1 MRSRGGP
8 GALQMTDDTQR
19 AGRVGSPQKPLWLND
34 WPREYRARVG
44 AERPATKDALE
55 DSAMIDGQR
64 ESSSSEMT
72 DLPITKIATGI
83 TGFDEVTGGGLPE
96 KRLTA
101 VVGGPGAGKTVFAL
115 QMLVNRFRNNGE
127 CGIFVAFEEPVV
139 SVIRNTASFGWNLP
153 SIAGSGIRFLNAN
166 LPSDV
171 ELGGAFDLSGLL
183 ANLTQLTEQCGARN
197 IVFDCIDMVLSA
209 LQSEYLERKELA
221 RLGTWA
227 HLSGVTA
234 VITAKYFASRDR
246 DQLRS
251 DFLQYMTDCVIE
263 LSGAWTET
271 TSSRSLRVI
280 KYRGSGFAANP
291 VPLVIG
297 PAGIDVVSFKGTRLD
312 YPTFTTRVSS
322 GIERLDTLLGGG
334 YLCGSSIL
342 ISGSPGT
349 SKTSLAACFASGAC
363 DRGDRAMF
371 VSFDE
376 SANQVIANMHS
387 IGLDLSKHC
396 ESGALVMLSLMSAG
410 RSPEEHFVTIRDH
423 LDKAAPQ
430 CLVVDPLS
438 SLLKASYPF
447 TGRICESLIG
457 EAKSRGVTVLCTS
470 LLDDLSGELELS
482 SSKVS
487 TIADTWIHVSNV
499 AHDGERNRALTI
511 IKSRGVGHSNQVREV
526 ILTNE
531 GIDLVDVYV
540 AEGEVLMG
548 SARGQKEAAEQ
559 DKLSRELR
567 VYQQTRM
574 TLDQD
579 VAELQA
585 QAERLA
591 GEISRKAKEMAF
603 LDEIEVQRIQ
613 RQEHS
618 AKARYLGRQASVN
631 PGNFGKTIPSR
642 K

>member
-1 MRSRGGP
+1 MVNG
-8 GALQMTDDTQR
+8 T
-19 AGRVGSPQKPLWLND
+19 
-34 WPREYRARVG
+34 
-44 AERPATKDALE
+44 
-55 DSAMIDGQR
+55 MIIGQH
-64 ESSSSEMT
+64 ESSSSEMV
-72 DLPITKIATGI
+72 DLPVTKISTGI
-83 TGFDEVTGGGLPE
+83 AGFDEVTDGGLPE
-96 KRLTA
+96 NRLTA

-127 CGIFVAFEEPVV
+127 RGIFVAFEEPVV
-139 SVIRNTASFGWNLP
+139 SVIRNTASFGWSLP
-153 SIAGSGIRFLNAN
+153 SIAGTGLRFLDAN
-166 LPSDV
+166 IPSDV

-183 ANLTQLTEQCGARN
+183 ANLTRLKAESGARN
-197 IVFDCIDMVLSA
+197 IVFDGIDMVLSG
-209 LQSEYLERKELA
+209 LQNEYLERKELA
-221 RLGTWA
+221 RLGSWA

-234 VITAKYFASRDR
+234 VITAKYFGSRDR

-251 DFLQYMTDCVIE
+251 DFLQYMTDCVIQ

-297 PAGIDVVSFKGTRLD
+297 LSGIDVVSFKGTRLD
-312 YPTFTTRVSS
+312 YPTFSNRISS
-322 GIERLDTLLGGG
+322 GIARLDLLLGGG

-349 SKTSLAACFASGAC
+349 SKTSLAACFAAAAC
-363 DRGDRAMF
+363 DRGEKAMF

-376 SANQVIANMHS
+376 SASQVIANMHS
-387 IGLDLSKHC
+387 IGLDLSRHF
-396 ESGALVMLSLMSAG
+396 ESGALVMLSLMSTG
-410 RSPEEHFVTIRDH
+410 RSPEEHFVAIRDQ
-423 LDKAAPQ
+423 LQENKPQ

-438 SLLKASYPF
+438 SLLKSAYPF
-447 TGRICESLIG
+447 TGQICESLIG

-470 LLDDLSGELELS
+470 LLDDVSGELELS

-511 IKSRGVGHSNQVREV
+511 IKSRGVGHSNQVREL
-526 ILTNE
+526 ILTNT

-559 DKLSRELR
+559 EKISRESM

-574 TLDQD
+574 NLDQD
-579 VAELQA
+579 MAALQA

-591 GEISRKAKEMAF
+591 SEIARKAKERAF
-603 LDEIEVQRIQ
+603 LDDVEAQRIQ
-613 RQEHS
+613 WQEVT
-618 AKARYLGRQASVN
+618 AAARVGGRQAIAT
-631 PGNFGKTIPSR
+631 PGNFGKIIPGR